1 MRDHMGTGK
10 KGELLAAKYLLD
22 LGFNIL
28 HCNWR
33 YRKAEID
40 IIASKD
46 SILHFIE
53 VKTRTSLVFGYPEES
68 VSNKKIRTL
77 IRGGAAYCYTNPGW
91 PNIQFDVL
99 SIILLENQQPEFLLL
114 SDVYL

>member
-1 MRDHMGTGK
+1 MRDNMGTGK

-40 IIASKD
+40 IIASKN

-53 VKTRTSLVFGYPEES
+53 VKTRTSLAFGYPEES
-68 VSNKKIRTL
+68 VS
-77 IRGGAAYCYTNPGW
+77 
-91 PNIQFDVL
+91 
-99 SIILLENQQPEFLLL
+99 
-114 SDVYL
+114 